1 MAGFDIIKQYLISIG
16 FNLDENSMSNAENKM
31 NLADKKIRDSQKQN
45 QQEFNNSSNV
55 LKGLFELIS
64 TSPQMRNFIPSS
76 IRGDLTDIFKKINQI
91 NNLDLNNV
99 LSKLFPPKS
108 DTEPN
113 ETLERIKNGLSKFT
127 EQGSKDM
134 LKFSSTSIAAFSGI
148 TILLKGYM
156 SLVQGTISLLKDLSQ
171 KDIGY
176 EKLSRQ
182 LWVTKE
188 NAREVN
194 KALDTMGASMEDLWL
209 SPTLLK
215 QFNQLRQ
222 DSKDLKLPDEYNK
235 NLKTV
240 QQISTEFARTKQM
253 GSIAFEWVGNSIMKN
268 CRGPLEEIMGMM
280 HQGNTWLKD
289 KLPGLADSA
298 GTCISGI
305 LKSIRPFT
313 DDLYVIV
320 KLAEKARVVIAG
332 ALEKVKSSAEG
343 IKEKINQNEAL
354 KKTVA
359 SLKIVKSSLE
369 NLSVPVVKIFEIT
382 DTIIQDLKCYF
393 KTGKSPMMDYFSDI
407 GDKLYECKEWII
419 NMKDEISNWYDDSS
433 FKKSIDSIEEW
444 IDSGLDK
451 INEYIDKIKEKLS
464 INIPG
469 LKLNSNSQDS
479 SFSGDNQHF
488 NLGQIAGRIT
498 SILTDAALVMSPGA
512 YVAKKSYDAYQS
524 YQGYSNSN
532 TTNNTKQDNSKTNSD
547 NNIINN
553 NFTVN
558 GNDAQSNARAIG
570 TTMNSILTRSLG

>member
-113 ETLERIKNGLSKFT
+113 ETLERIKNSLSKFT

-134 LKFSSTSIAAFSGI
+134 LKFSGTSIMAFASI
-148 TILLKGYM
+148 AIALKGYM
-156 SLVQGTISLLKDLSQ
+156 SLIEWTISLLKDLSE

-182 LWVTKE
+182 LWITKE

-194 KALDTMGASMEDLWL
+194 KALDTMGVSLEDLWL

-222 DSKDLKLPDEYNK
+222 DSKDLKLPDDYNK
-235 NLKTV
+235 NLKIV

-298 GTCISGI
+298 GTYIGNVIKPLADGIYVAFKLGEKAKNLYDEIKNKIGGNDTAKKVFNDINKGIKTIKNNFLNLSMPFVKPFKLAILTIEDLASYFRNGNSPMIDFFSGI
-305 LKSIRPFT
+305 
-313 DDLYVIV
+313 DD
-320 KLAEKARVVIAG
+320 KLSDCKERINN
-332 ALEKVKSSAEG
+332 
-343 IKEKINQNEAL
+343 IKE
-354 KKTVA
+354 
-359 SLKIVKSSLE
+359 
-369 NLSVPVVKIFEIT
+369 
-382 DTIIQDLKCYF
+382 D
-393 KTGKSPMMDYFSDI
+393 
-407 GDKLYECKEWII
+407 
-419 NMKDEISNWYDDSS
+419 ISNWYDDSS
-433 FKKSIDSIEEW
+433 FKKSIDNIEEW
-444 IDSGLDK
+444 INSGLDK
-451 INEYIDKIKEKLS
+451 ISEYIDKIKEKLS
-464 INIPG
+464 IKLPS
-469 LKLNSNSQDS
+469 LKLNSNSKENDS
-479 SFSGDNQHF
+479 NSDNNSNGWSL
-488 NLGQIAGRIT
+488 NLGEIGKEIKKAF
-498 SILTDAALVMSPGA
+498 SDSMLLASPGL
-512 YVAKKSYDAYQS
+512 YTAKKSYDAYQS

-547 NNIINN
+547 NKIINHN
-553 NFTVN
+553 SFTVN

>member
-76 IRGDLTDIFKKINQI
+76 IRGNLTDIFKKINQI

-134 LKFSSTSIAAFSGI
+134 LKFSGTSIMAFTSIAIA
-148 TILLKGYM
+148 LKGYV
-156 SLVQGTISLLKDLSQ
+156 SLIEWTISLLKDLSE

-182 LWVTKE
+182 LWITKE

-194 KALDTMGASMEDLWL
+194 KALDTMGVSLEDLWL

-222 DSKDLKLPDEYNK
+222 DSKDLKLPDDYNK
-235 NLKTV
+235 NLKIV

-298 GTCISGI
+298 GNYIGNVIKPLADGI
-305 LKSIRPFT
+305 YVAFKLGEKAKNLYDEIKNKIGGNDTAKKVFNDINKGIKTIKNNFLNLSMPF
-313 DDLYVIV
+313 VKPF
-320 KLAEKARVVIAG
+320 KLAILTIED
-332 ALEKVKSSAEG
+332 L
-343 IKEKINQNEAL
+343 
-354 KKTVA
+354 A
-359 SLKIVKSSLE
+359 S
-369 NLSVPVVKIFEIT
+369 
-382 DTIIQDLKCYF
+382 YF
-393 KTGKSPMMDYFSDI
+393 RNGNSPMIDFFSGI
-407 GDKLYECKEWII
+407 GDKLSDCKERI
-419 NMKDEISNWYDDSS
+419 NNIKEDISNWYDDSS
-433 FKKSIDSIEEW
+433 FKKSIDNIEEW
-444 IDSGLDK
+444 INSGLDK
-451 INEYIDKIKEKLS
+451 ISEYIDKIKEKLS
-464 INIPG
+464 IKLPS
-469 LKLNSNSQDS
+469 LKLNSNSKENDS
-479 SFSGDNQHF
+479 NSDNNSNGWSL
-488 NLGQIAGRIT
+488 NLGEIGKEIKKAF
-498 SILTDAALVMSPGA
+498 SDSMLLASPGL
-512 YVAKKSYDAYQS
+512 YTAKKSYDAYQS

-547 NNIINN
+547 NKIINHN
-553 NFTVN
+553 SFTVN

>member
-64 TSPQMRNFIPSS
+64 ASPQMRNFIPSS
-76 IRGDLTDIFKKINQI
+76 IRGDLTDILKKINQI

-113 ETLERIKNGLSKFT
+113 ETLERIKNGISKFT
-127 EQGSKDM
+127 DQGSKDM
-134 LKFSSTSIAAFSGI
+134 LKFSGTSIMAFTSIAIA
-148 TILLKGYM
+148 LKGYV
-156 SLVQGTISLLKDLSQ
+156 SLIEWTISLLKDLSE

-182 LWVTKE
+182 LWITKE

-194 KALDTMGASMEDLWL
+194 KALDTMGVSLEDLWL

-222 DSKDLKLPDEYNK
+222 DSKDLKLPDDYNK
-235 NLKTV
+235 NLKIV

-298 GTCISGI
+298 GNYIGNVIKPLADGI
-305 LKSIRPFT
+305 YVAFKLGEKAKNLYDEIKNKIGGNDTAKKVFDDINKGIKTIKNNFINLTMPF
-313 DDLYVIV
+313 VKPF
-320 KLAEKARVVIAG
+320 KLAI
-332 ALEKVKSSAEG
+332 L
-343 IKEKINQNEAL
+343 
-354 KKTVA
+354 TVEDLA
-359 SLKIVKSSLE
+359 S
-369 NLSVPVVKIFEIT
+369 
-382 DTIIQDLKCYF
+382 YF
-393 KTGKSPMMDYFSDI
+393 RTGKSPMMDFFSGI
-407 GDKLYECKEWII
+407 GDKLSDCKERI
-419 NMKDEISNWYDDSS
+419 NNIKEDVSNWYDDSS
-433 FKKSIDSIEEW
+433 FKKSIDNIEEW
-444 IDSGLDK
+444 INSGLDK

-464 INIPG
+464 IKLPS
-469 LKLNSNSQDS
+469 LKLNSNSKENDS
-479 SFSGDNQHF
+479 NSDNNSNGWSL
-488 NLGQIAGRIT
+488 NLGEIGSQIKKAF
-498 SILTDAALVMSPGA
+498 SDSMLLVSSPGL
-512 YVAKKSYDAYQS
+512 YTAKKSYDAYQS
-524 YQGYSNSN
+524 YQGYSNSS
-532 TTNNTKQDNSKTNSD
+532 TTNNTKQDNSKTNSE
-547 NNIINN
+547 NTVTNYNS
-553 NFTVN
+553 FTVS
-558 GNDAQSNARAIG
+558 GSDAGSNARAIG

>member
-1 MAGFDIIKQYLISIG
+1 
-16 FNLDENSMSNAENKM
+16 
-31 NLADKKIRDSQKQN
+31 
-45 QQEFNNSSNV
+45 
-55 LKGLFELIS
+55 
-64 TSPQMRNFIPSS
+64 
-76 IRGDLTDIFKKINQI
+76 
-91 NNLDLNNV
+91 
-99 LSKLFPPKS
+99 
-108 DTEPN
+108 
-113 ETLERIKNGLSKFT
+113 
-127 EQGSKDM
+127 M

-148 TILLKGYM
+148 AILLKGYM

-222 DSKDLKLPDEYNK
+222 DSKDLKLPDDYNK

-298 GTCISGI
+298 GTYIGNVIKPLADGI
-305 LKSIRPFT
+305 YVAFKLGEKAKNLYDEIKNKIGGNDTAKKVFNDINKGIKTIKNNFLNLSMPF
-313 DDLYVIV
+313 VKPF
-320 KLAEKARVVIAG
+320 KLAILTIED
-332 ALEKVKSSAEG
+332 L
-343 IKEKINQNEAL
+343 
-354 KKTVA
+354 A
-359 SLKIVKSSLE
+359 S
-369 NLSVPVVKIFEIT
+369 
-382 DTIIQDLKCYF
+382 YF
-393 KTGKSPMMDYFSDI
+393 RNGNSPMIDFFSGI
-407 GDKLYECKEWII
+407 GDKLSDCKERI
-419 NMKDEISNWYDDSS
+419 NNIKEDISNWYDDSS
-433 FKKSIDSIEEW
+433 FKKSIDNIEEW
-444 IDSGLDK
+444 INSGLDK
-451 INEYIDKIKEKLS
+451 ISEYIDKIKEKLS
-464 INIPG
+464 IKLPS
-469 LKLNSNSQDS
+469 LKSNSNSKENDS
-479 SFSGDNQHF
+479 NSDNNSNGWSL
-488 NLGQIAGRIT
+488 NLGEIGKEIKKAF
-498 SILTDAALVMSPGA
+498 SDSMLLASPGL
-512 YVAKKSYDAYQS
+512 YTAKKSYDAYQS

-547 NNIINN
+547 NKIINHN
-553 NFTVN
+553 SFTVN

>member
-64 TSPQMRNFIPSS
+64 ASPQMRNFIPSS
-76 IRGDLTDIFKKINQI
+76 IRGDLTDILKKINQI

-113 ETLERIKNGLSKFT
+113 ETLERIKNGISKFT
-127 EQGSKDM
+127 DQGSKDM
-134 LKFSSTSIAAFSGI
+134 LKFSGTSIMAFTSIAIA
-148 TILLKGYM
+148 LKGYV
-156 SLVQGTISLLKDLSQ
+156 SLIEWTISLLKDLSE

-182 LWVTKE
+182 LWITKE

-194 KALDTMGASMEDLWL
+194 KALDTMGVSLEDLWL

-222 DSKDLKLPDEYNK
+222 DSKDLKLPDDYNK
-235 NLKTV
+235 NLKIV

-298 GTCISGI
+298 GNYIGNVIKPLADGI
-305 LKSIRPFT
+305 YVAFKLGEKAKNLYDEIKNKIGGNDTAKKVFDDINKGIRFIKNNFINLTMPF
-313 DDLYVIV
+313 VKPF
-320 KLAEKARVVIAG
+320 KLAILTVEDL
-332 ALEKVKSSAEG
+332 AL
-343 IKEKINQNEAL
+343 
-354 KKTVA
+354 
-359 SLKIVKSSLE
+359 
-369 NLSVPVVKIFEIT
+369 
-382 DTIIQDLKCYF
+382 YF
-393 KTGKSPMMDYFSDI
+393 RTGKSPMMDFFSGI
-407 GDKLYECKEWII
+407 GDKLSDCKERI
-419 NMKDEISNWYDDSS
+419 NNIKEDVSNWYDDSS
-433 FKKSIDSIEEW
+433 FKKSIDNIEEW
-444 IDSGLDK
+444 INSGLDK

-464 INIPG
+464 IKLPS
-469 LKLNSNSQDS
+469 LKLNSNSKENDS
-479 SFSGDNQHF
+479 NSDNNSNGWSL
-488 NLGQIAGRIT
+488 NLGEIGKEIKKAF
-498 SILTDAALVMSPGA
+498 SDSMLLASPGL
-512 YVAKKSYDAYQS
+512 YTAKKSYDAYQS

-547 NNIINN
+547 NKIINHN
-553 NFTVN
+553 SFTVN